1 MVKLVGNSTL
11 LPQTTSSSDVYAPR
25 TIGALACQ
33 QMAIWAKDE
42 ENVALIVEAGGLA
55 ALLGHTREQ
64 ASPDRRQAALLGLC
78 YISNEVPDTAQ
89 EMYEDGLM
97 TRLEKFLASPPGH
110 FRSCVETLLVNICT
124 TVPEAQVEFHTRGGY
139 RLMVQNLMKDS
150 AKGKDTDKRYLV
162 EVIENMHDLI
172 APDDKPNKEFVSSA
186 LSSGLIEVLEQ
197 LQAHEDSEVV
207 TAAGELLALFP
218 PEAYPR
224 QHESST
230 TSEGQASAGTSSSA
244 APP

>member
-33 QMAIWAKDE
+33 QIAIWAKEE

-78 YISNEVPDTAQ
+78 YISNELPETSR

-124 TVPEAQVEFHTRGGY
+124 SVPEAQAEFHARGGY
-139 RLMVQNLMKDS
+139 RLMVQNLAKDS
-150 AKGKDTDKRYLV
+150 AKGKETDKRYLV
-162 EVIENMHDLI
+162 EVIENMHDLL
-172 APDDKPNKEFVSSA
+172 APEDKANKEVVDSA

-197 LQAHEDSEVV
+197 LQAHEDSEVQ
-207 TAAGELLALFP
+207 AAATDLIAVFP
-218 PEAYPR
+218 PEAFSRNP
-224 QHESST
+224 ESGTTSDGSGGGGSSST
-230 TSEGQASAGTSSSA
+230 V
-244 APP
+244 PP